1 MKLLKG
7 LVGLKVL
14 ELNSDVSPEEINKQL
29 KVGVLKVKGNQVG
42 LISVNGI
49 TVLTLSENDPYL
61 RWMAKKYV
69 Y

>member
-29 KVGVLKVKGNQVG
+29 KVGVLKVKGIRLV
-42 LISVNGI
+42 
-49 TVLTLSENDPYL
+49 
-61 RWMAKKYV
+61 
-69 Y
+69 